1 MAQYNNVHLYGA
13 VCSNVNV
20 VRDKDS
26 GKIINTTF
34 YLITLTSK
42 RRYEG
47 GNEENYP
54 EQNQVLVR
62 SGVPEMAEKMAKLR
76 LHDIITVKG
85 TLNTRNVPL
94 GIVCPVCS
102 EKYNASPKSTEY
114 TDALSMITFVT
125 PIDIDIRE
133 TAIGDKSSIKLS
145 RGLPNEELRG
155 LLESD
160 RSETLEY
167 IAAHREMSNEIQV
180 VGNLGTDPVR
190 WEEGR
195 ATAYQVGINRNYYLK
210 DDSPSAYSD
219 FPYIRSY
226 GRQADEDITHLQKGT
241 LVLVDGFIRLRK
253 FQRKSVCP
261 NCGAEKD
268 WKHTVLEIVPY
279 TVQYLSDV
287 EKRPYLENN
296 DGRGEY

>member
-133 TAIGDKSSIKLS
+133 TAIGDKQHQAFQGASQ
-145 RGLPNEELRG
+145 RGT
-155 LLESD
+155 S
-160 RSETLEY
+160 
-167 IAAHREMSNEIQV
+167 
-180 VGNLGTDPVR
+180 
-190 WEEGR
+190 
-195 ATAYQVGINRNYYLK
+195 
-210 DDSPSAYSD
+210 
-219 FPYIRSY
+219 
-226 GRQADEDITHLQKGT
+226 
-241 LVLVDGFIRLRK
+241 
-253 FQRKSVCP
+253 
-261 NCGAEKD
+261 GA
-268 WKHTVLEIVPY
+268 
-279 TVQYLSDV
+279 S
-287 EKRPYLENN
+287 
-296 DGRGEY
+296 